1 MLSSS
6 FLFSVKFVLLS
17 IYALTLS
24 LLLVDLPRAL
34 LRILS
39 NISDG
44 VFCEKV
50 QRFSVGN
57 HFRKK
62 ASSQV
67 FDSFLDTTT
76 LLIGKASK
84 NCILVKLFYNR
95 NLNLAGHACSIHCT
109 GDYYNSLVC
118 LKVSLPLRKI
128 HTAKPISLYKNRPH
142 RDTLIS

>member
-1 MLSSS
+1 MLCSS
-6 FLFSVKFVLLS
+6 FLFSVMLVLLS
-17 IYALTLS
+17 IYVLTIS
-24 LLLVDLPRAL
+24 FFVVDLPRAL

-50 QRFSVGN
+50 QRFSVSN

-62 ASSQV
+62 ASSQI

-76 LLIGKASK
+76 LLIVKASK

-128 HTAKPISLYKNRPH
+128 HTTKPISLYKNTPH
-142 RDTLIS
+142 RDTLVI